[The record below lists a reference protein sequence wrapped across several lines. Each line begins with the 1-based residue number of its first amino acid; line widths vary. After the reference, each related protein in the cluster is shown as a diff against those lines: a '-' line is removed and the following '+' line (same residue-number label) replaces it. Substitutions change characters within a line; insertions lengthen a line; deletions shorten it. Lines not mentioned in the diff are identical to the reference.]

1 MYTKFVSKIYVKNI
15 YQITKRVFASFI
27 SKNSFC
33 YLIDDYI
40 PGSLNKLRHSKSPRS
55 RP

>member
-1 MYTKFVSKIYVKNI
+1 MYTKFVSKIYSEISIKK
-15 YQITKRVFASFI
+15 KRVFANKA